1 MEIEFPS
8 QTEKFLRDLPKEEDL
23 KKISDDR
30 LRNFA

>member
-1 MEIEFPS
+1 METEIAS
-8 QTEKFLRDLPKEEDL
+8 QTEELVRDLPKEEDL